1 MDRFRLARAFLS
13 RVDPETAHD
22 LTLWALR
29 CGLGPAGVAPDD
41 PVLAVRLW
49 GRDFA
54 NPLGLAAG
62 FDKNA
67 TVIAATL
74 RWGFFDKNAT
84 VIAATL
90 RWGFGFVEVGSI
102 TPAAQPGNAKPR
114 VFRLAEDEAVINRLG
129 FPSQGLAAAAA
140 RIGRWR
146 AQSERMPAERTPAEG
161 RPAGLSAGLVG
172 VNLGKNRDSADPAAD
187 YAEGARM
194 LAPYADYLAVNV
206 SSPNT
211 PGLRALQG
219 RDQLARIVGQVRAAL
234 AGSPPTTRPPLLV
247 KIAPDL
253 SAAEMAEIAAVAVEL
268 KLAGLIVG
276 NTTVARP
283 ETLAG
288 ADRGEA
294 GGLSGRPLFAPSTDV
309 LGEIYRLTEGRVPL
323 VGVGGVGSA
332 ADAYAKIRAG
342 ASLVQLYTA
351 LIYRGPG
358 LVAEIKAGLA
368 ALLRRDGFSQVSEA
382 VGADH
387 R

>member
-1 MDRFRLARAFLS
+1 MDRYRLARAVLG
-13 RVDPETAHD
+13 RLDPETAHD

-29 CGLGPAGVAPDD
+29 HGLGPARAGPDD

-67 TVIAATL
+67 TVI
-74 RWGFFDKNAT
+74 G
-84 VIAATL
+84 ATL
-90 RWGFGFVEVGSI
+90 RWGFGFIEVGSI
-102 TPAAQPGNAKPR
+102 TPAAQPGNARPR
-114 VFRLAEDEAVINRLG
+114 VFRLAEDGAVINRLG

-146 AQSERMPAERTPAEG
+146 AQAARAPARG
-161 RPAGLSAGLVG
+161 RLSGGLPRGLLG

-187 YAEGARM
+187 YAEGALA
-194 LAPYADYLAVNV
+194 LAPFADYLAVNV

-219 RDQLARIVGQVRAAL
+219 RAELTRILGQVRAAI
-234 AGSPPTTRPPLLV
+234 AAVPPAAQPALLV

-253 SAAEMAEIAAVAVEL
+253 SAAALAEIAAVAVESN
-268 KLAGLIVG
+268 LAGLIVG
-276 NTTVARP
+276 NTTIARP
-283 ETLAG
+283 EPLAG
-288 ADRGEA
+288 GHQGEA
-294 GGLSGRPLFAPSTDV
+294 GGLSGRPLFAPSTAV
-309 LGEIYRLTEGRVPL
+309 LGEIYRLTGGRVPL
-323 VGVGGVGSA
+323 IGVGGIGGA

-368 ALLRRDGFSQVSEA
+368 ALLRRDGFSQVSQA

>member
-1 MDRFRLARAFLS
+1 MDRYRLARAVLG
-13 RVDPETAHD
+13 RLDPETAHD

-29 CGLGPAGVAPDD
+29 HGLGPARASPDD

-49 GRDFA
+49 GRDIA

-62 FDKNA
+62 FDKDA
-67 TVIAATL
+67 TVI
-74 RWGFFDKNAT
+74 G
-84 VIAATL
+84 ATL

-102 TPAAQPGNAKPR
+102 TPAPQPGQPRPR
-114 VFRLAEDEAVINRLG
+114 VFRLAEDAAVINRLG

-146 AQSERMPAERTPAEG
+146 AQAERAPAEG
-161 RPAGLSAGLVG
+161 LLG

-187 YAEGARM
+187 YAEGARL
-194 LAPYADYLAVNV
+194 LAPLADYLAVNV

-219 RDQLARIVGQVRAAL
+219 RDELTRILGQVRAAIAAL
-234 AGSPPTTRPPLLV
+234 PPAAQPPLLV

-253 SAAEMAEIAAVAVEL
+253 GAAEMAEIAAVAVEL

-288 ADRGEA
+288 AEKGEA
-294 GGLSGRPLFAPSTDV
+294 GGLSGRPLFAPSTAV
-309 LGEIYRLTEGRVPL
+309 LGEIYRLTGGRVPL

-351 LIYRGPG
+351 LVYHGPG

-368 ALLRRDGFSQVSEA
+368 ALLGRDGFARVSEA

>member
-1 MDRFRLARAFLS
+1 MDRTRPDRTRPDRTRLARALLGRF
-13 RVDPETAHD
+13 DPETAHG
-22 LTLWALR
+22 LALWALR
-29 CGLGPAGVAPDD
+29 HGLGPAHAGADD

-49 GRDFA
+49 DRDFA

-67 TVIAATL
+67 TAI
-74 RWGFFDKNAT
+74 G
-84 VIAATL
+84 ATL

-102 TPAAQPGNAKPR
+102 TPAPQPGNPRPR
-114 VFRLAEDEAVINRLG
+114 VFRLAEDGAVINRLG
-129 FPSQGLAAAAA
+129 FPSRGLAAAVA
-140 RIGRWR
+140 RIRRWR
-146 AQSERMPAERTPAEG
+146 AQAERAPARG
-161 RPAGLSAGLVG
+161 MSSGGLLPGLLG

-187 YAEGARM
+187 YAEGARV
-194 LAPYADYLAVNV
+194 LAPLADYLTVNI

-219 RDQLARIVGQVRAAL
+219 RDQLARIVERVRAAL
-234 AGSPPTTRPPLLV
+234 AALPPAARPPLLV

-268 KLAGLIVG
+268 EIAGLIVG

-283 ETLAG
+283 ETLTGRHKA
-288 ADRGEA
+288 EA
-294 GGLSGRPLFAPSTDV
+294 GGLSGRPLFAPSTAV
-309 LGEIYRLTEGRVPL
+309 LGEIYRLTGGRVPL
-323 VGVGGVGSA
+323 IGVGGIGSA

-358 LVAEIKAGLA
+358 LVAEIKLGLA
-368 ALLRRDGFSQVSEA
+368 ALLRRDGFSRLSEA

>member
-1 MDRFRLARAFLS
+1 MDRTRLARLVLG
-13 RVDPETAHD
+13 RLDPETAHD

-29 CGLGPAGVAPDD
+29 RGLGPARAAPDD

-49 GRDFA
+49 DRDFA

-67 TVIAATL
+67 AAIGPTL
-74 RWGFFDKNAT
+74 R
-84 VIAATL
+84 L
-90 RWGFGFVEVGSI
+90 GFGFVEVGSI
-102 TPAAQPGNAKPR
+102 TPAPQPGNPR
-114 VFRLAEDEAVINRLG
+114 PRIFRLAEDEAVINRLG

-146 AQSERMPAERTPAEG
+146 AQAVRTP
-161 RPAGLSAGLVG
+161 PVGLLG
-172 VNLGKNRDSADPAAD
+172 VNLGKNRDGADPAAD

-194 LAPYADYLAVNV
+194 LAPFADYLAVNV

-219 RDQLARIVGQVRAAL
+219 RDELTRIVAAVRAAIAAL
-234 AGSPPTTRPPLLV
+234 PPASQPPLLV

-253 SAAEMAEIAAVAVEL
+253 SAAARTEIAAVAVEL
-268 KLAGLIVG
+268 ELAGLIVG
-276 NTTVARP
+276 NTTLARP

-294 GGLSGRPLFAPSTDV
+294 GGLSGRPLFALSTRV
-309 LGEIYRLTEGRVPL
+309 LAEIYRLTEGRVPL
-323 VGVGGVGSA
+323 IGVGGVGSA

-368 ALLRRDGFSQVSEA
+368 ALLRRDGFSGLSEA

>member
-1 MDRFRLARAFLS
+1 MDRTRLARAILG
-13 RVDPETAHD
+13 RLDPETAHD

-29 CGLGPAGVAPDD
+29 HGLGPAPAAADD

-67 TVIAATL
+67 TVI
-74 RWGFFDKNAT
+74 GP
-84 VIAATL
+84 TL

-102 TPAAQPGNAKPR
+102 TPAPQPGNPRPR
-114 VFRLAEDEAVINRLG
+114 VFRLAEDGAAINRLG
-129 FPSQGLAAAAA
+129 FPSQGLAAAVA

-146 AQSERMPAERTPAEG
+146 AQAEAK
-161 RPAGLSAGLVG
+161 GLPGGLLG
-172 VNLGKNRDSADPAAD
+172 INLGKNRDSADPAAD
-187 YAEGARM
+187 YAEGARA
-194 LAPYADYLAVNV
+194 LAPFADYLAVNV

-219 RDQLARIVGQVRAAL
+219 RDELNRILGRVRAAIAAL
-234 AGSPPTTRPPLLV
+234 PPAAQPPLLV

-253 SAAEMAEIAAVAVEL
+253 SAAAISEIAAVAVEL

-288 ADRGEA
+288 GHQGEA
-294 GGLSGRPLFAPSTDV
+294 GGLSGRPLFAPSTRV

-323 VGVGGVGSA
+323 IGVGGVGSA

-351 LIYRGPG
+351 LVYQGPG
-358 LVAEIKAGLA
+358 LVAEITAGLA
-368 ALLRRDGFSQVSEA
+368 ALLRRDGFSQLSQA

>member
-1 MDRFRLARAFLS
+1 MDRTRLARAVLS
-13 RVDPETAHD
+13 RLDPETAHD

-29 CGLGPAGVAPDD
+29 RGLGPARAGPDD

-67 TVIAATL
+67 TVI
-74 RWGFFDKNAT
+74 G
-84 VIAATL
+84 ATL

-102 TPAAQPGNAKPR
+102 TPAPQPGNPRPR
-114 VFRLAEDEAVINRLG
+114 VFRLAEDAAGINRLG

-146 AQSERMPAERTPAEG
+146 AQAARAPAEG
-161 RPAGLSAGLVG
+161 LLG

-187 YAEGARM
+187 YAEGARL
-194 LAPYADYLAVNV
+194 LAPFADYLAVNV

-211 PGLRALQG
+211 PGLRALQD
-219 RDQLARIVGQVRAAL
+219 RDELTRILGQVRAAIADL
-234 AGSPPTTRPPLLV
+234 PPAAQPALLV

-253 SAAEMAEIAAVAVEL
+253 STAVLVEIAAVAVEL
-268 KLAGLIVG
+268 NLAGLIVG

-288 ADRGEA
+288 GHKGEA
-294 GGLSGRPLFAPSTDV
+294 GGLSGRPLSAPSTAV
-309 LGEIYRLTEGRVPL
+309 LGEIYRQTGGRVPL

-351 LIYRGPG
+351 LVYRGPG
-358 LVAEIKAGLA
+358 LVAEITAGLA
-368 ALLRRDGFSQVSEA
+368 ALLRRDGFSNVGEA